1 MKQFILP
8 GSFDGSASVLLDEK
22 DTHYLRDV
30 LRVKVGA
37 ELKCTAPGGS
47 VWRGIVSRFDSA
59 GCTLE
64 LFPAGTDA
72 EKYACKGSLDTQVVL
87 YQSLIKGKNMDL
99 VIRQA
104 VEAGV
109 AKVVPVETE
118 YSQIRLKDFKNEKP
132 ERWQR
137 IIKEAMQQSGTSI
150 QTAVET
156 MIKVED
162 IPPVS
167 SDETALFFHQSPLDK
182 KSIHQYLDGNFKKVS
197 LFVGPE
203 GGLSQKDI
211 EILESKGFK
220 PVYLGENILRAET
233 AALYAAA
240 IVKNLILE
248 KETWCSK

>member
-8 GSFDGSASVLLDEK
+8 ASFDGSASVLLDEK
-22 DTHYLRDV
+22 DTHYLKNV

-37 ELKCTAPGGS
+37 ELKCTAPDGS
-47 VWRGIVSRFDSA
+47 VWRGIVAGFGDR

-72 EKYACKGSLDTQVVL
+72 EKAALSNGAETQVVL
-87 YQSLIKGKNMDL
+87 YQSMIKGKNMDL
-99 VIRQA
+99 IIRQA

-109 AKVVPVETE
+109 AAVVPVETE
-118 YSQIRLKDFKNEKP
+118 YSQIRLKDYKNEKP

-137 IIKEAMQQSGTSI
+137 IIKEAMQQSGTSVH
-150 QTAVET
+150 TAVET

-167 SDETALFFHQSPLDK
+167 ADETGLFFHQSPLEK
-182 KSIHQYLDGNFKKVS
+182 KSIHQHLDGSFRKVI

-211 EILESKGFK
+211 AVLESKGFR

-233 AALYAAA
+233 AALYAIA

-248 KETWCSK
+248 KETWRSK

>member
-8 GSFDGSASVLLDEK
+8 ASFDGASSVLLDEK
-22 DTHYLRDV
+22 DSHYLKNV

-37 ELKCTAPGGS
+37 ELKCTAPDGS
-47 VWRGIVSRFDSA
+47 VWRGIVSRFGDG

-64 LFPAGTDA
+64 LFPAGTGAECDA
-72 EKYACKGSLDTQVVL
+72 AADAGVQVVL

-99 VIRQA
+99 IIRQA

-109 AKVVPVETE
+109 AAVMPVETE
-118 YSQIRLKDFKNEKP
+118 YSQIRVKDFKNEKP

-137 IIKEAMQQSGTSI
+137 IIKEAMQQCGTSI
-150 QTAVET
+150 HTT
-156 MIKVED
+156 VED
-162 IPPVS
+162 VKKLEDISPVS
-167 SDETALFFHQSPLDK
+167 SDETGLFFHQCPMEK
-182 KSIHQYLDGNFKKVS
+182 RTIHQHLDGDFKKIF

-203 GGLSQKDI
+203 GGLSSKDI
-211 EILESKGFK
+211 AILESKGFK

-233 AALYAAA
+233 AALYATA

-248 KETWCSK
+248 KETWRSK

>member
-8 GSFDGSASVLLDEK
+8 ASFDGSSSVLLDEK
-22 DTHYLRDV
+22 DTHYLKNV

-37 ELKCTAPGGS
+37 ELKCTAPDGS
-47 VWRGIVSRFDSA
+47 VWRGIVSRFDD

-64 LFPAGTDA
+64 LFPAGTAA
-72 EKYACKGSLDTQVVL
+72 EKDACGGSQNTRIIL

-99 VIRQA
+99 IIRQA

-109 AKVVPVETE
+109 AAVVPVETE

-132 ERWQR
+132 DRWQR

-150 QTAVET
+150 HTAVET

-167 SDETALFFHQSPLDK
+167 PDETGLFFHQCPMEK
-182 KSIHQYLDGNFKKVS
+182 KSIHQHLDGHFKKVF

-203 GGLSQKDI
+203 GGLSKKDI
-211 EILESKGFK
+211 EILSSKGFK
-220 PVYLGENILRAET
+220 SVYLGENILRAET
-233 AALYAAA
+233 AALYATA

-248 KETWCSK
+248 KETWRSI

>member
-8 GSFDGSASVLLDEK
+8 ASFDGSSSVLLDEK
-22 DTHYLRDV
+22 ETHYLKNV

-37 ELKCTAPGGS
+37 ELKCTAPDSS
-47 VWRGIVSRFDSA
+47 VWRGIVSRFDEE

-72 EKYACKGSLDTQVVL
+72 EKDACTGSQSTQVIL

-99 VIRQA
+99 IIRQA

-118 YSQIRLKDFKNEKP
+118 YSQLRLKDFKNEKP

-150 QTAVET
+150 HTAVET
-156 MIKVED
+156 MIKVDD

-167 SDETALFFHQSPLDK
+167 PHETALFFHQSPMDR
-182 KSIHQYLDGNFKKVS
+182 KSIHQYLEGNFNKVS

-203 GGLSQKDI
+203 GGLSRKDI
-211 EILESKGFK
+211 EILEAKGFK

-233 AALYAAA
+233 AALYATA

-248 KETWCSK
+248 KETWRSR

>member
-8 GSFDGSASVLLDEK
+8 ASFDGASSVLLDEK
-22 DTHYLRDV
+22 DSHYLKNV

-37 ELKCTAPGGS
+37 ELKCTAPDGS
-47 VWRGIVSRFDSA
+47 VWRGIVSRFGEL

-64 LFPAGTDA
+64 LFPADTVAESDEAADA
-72 EKYACKGSLDTQVVL
+72 GVQVVL

-99 VIRQA
+99 IIRQA

-109 AKVVPVETE
+109 AAVVPVETE
-118 YSQIRLKDFKNEKP
+118 YSQIRGKDFKNEKP
-132 ERWQR
+132 ARWQR
-137 IIKEAMQQSGTSI
+137 IIKEAMQQCGTSI
-150 QTAVET
+150 HTTVEDV
-156 MIKVED
+156 KKLED

-167 SDETALFFHQSPLDK
+167 SDETGLFFHQCPMDK
-182 KSIHQYLDGNFKKVS
+182 RTIHQYLDGDFKKVF
-197 LFVGPE
+197 LFIGPE
-203 GGLSQKDI
+203 GGLSAKDI
-211 EILESKGFK
+211 AILESKGFK

-233 AALYAAA
+233 AALYATA

>member
-1 MKQFILP
+1 MKQFVLP
-8 GSFDGSASVLLDEK
+8 SSFDGSFSVLLDEK
-22 DTHYLRDV
+22 DTHYLKNV

-37 ELKCTAPGGS
+37 ELKCTAPDGS
-47 VWRGIVSRFDSA
+47 VWRGIVSRFDEE

-64 LFPAGTDA
+64 LFPAGTEAERDA
-72 EKYACKGSLDTQVVL
+72 YTGSQSTQVIL

-99 VIRQA
+99 IIRQA

-118 YSQIRLKDFKNEKP
+118 YSQIRLKDFKSEKP

-150 QTAVET
+150 HTTVET
-156 MIKVED
+156 MIKVD
-162 IPPVS
+162 GIPPVS
-167 SDETALFFHQSPLDK
+167 PDETALFFHQSPMER
-182 KSIHQYLDGNFKKVS
+182 KSIHQYLDGRFKRVS

-203 GGLSQKDI
+203 GGLSKKDI
-211 EILESKGFK
+211 EILEAKGFK

-240 IVKNLILE
+240 VVKNLILE
-248 KETWCSK
+248 KETWQAK

>member
-8 GSFDGSASVLLDEK
+8 GSFDGSPSVLLDEK
-22 DTHYLRDV
+22 DTHYLKNV

-37 ELKCTAPGGS
+37 ELKCTAPDGS
-47 VWRGIVSRFDSA
+47 VWRGIVSRFADE

-64 LFPAGTDA
+64 LFPAGTGSEKDA
-72 EKYACKGSLDTQVVL
+72 TAAGSSAQVVL

-99 VIRQA
+99 IIRQA

-150 QTAVET
+150 HTSVET
-156 MIKVED
+156 MMKLDD
-162 IPPVS
+162 ISPVS
-167 SDETALFFHQSPLDK
+167 GGEVGLFFHQCPMEK
-182 KSIHQYLDGNFKKVS
+182 KSIHQYLDGCFKKIS

-211 EILESKGFK
+211 ETLEAKGFK

-233 AALYAAA
+233 AALYATA
-240 IVKNLILE
+240 IVKNLVLE
-248 KETWCSK
+248 KETWRSI

>member
-8 GSFDGSASVLLDEK
+8 SSFDGSSSVLLDEK
-22 DTHYLRDV
+22 DTHYLKNV

-37 ELKCTAPGGS
+37 ELKCTAPDGS
-47 VWRGIVSRFDSA
+47 VWRGIVSKFADE

-72 EKYACKGSLDTQVVL
+72 EKDATANSTGTQVVL
-87 YQSLIKGKNMDL
+87 YQSMIKSKNMDL
-99 VIRQA
+99 IIRQA

-109 AKVVPVETE
+109 AAVVPVETE
-118 YSQIRLKDFKNEKP
+118 YSQIRLKDYKNEKP

-150 QTAVET
+150 HTAIET
-156 MIKVED
+156 MIKIED
-162 IPPVS
+162 IPSVS
-167 SDETALFFHQSPLDK
+167 SDETALFFHQSPIEK
-182 KSIHQYLDGNFKKVS
+182 KSIHQYLDGSFKKIS

-203 GGLSQKDI
+203 GGLSQRDI
-211 EILESKGFK
+211 ATLESKGFK

-233 AALYAAA
+233 AALYATA

-248 KETWCSK
+248 KETWQSR

>member
-8 GSFDGSASVLLDEK
+8 PSFAGGSSVLLDEK
-22 DTHYLRDV
+22 DTHYLKNV
-30 LRVKVGA
+30 LRVKVGS
-37 ELKCTAPGGS
+37 ELNCTAPDGS
-47 VWRGIVSRFDSA
+47 LWRGIVSSFDG

-64 LFPAGTDA
+64 LFPAGLDA
-72 EKYACKGSLDTQVVL
+72 EKEAVSSSSGTRVVL
-87 YQSLIKGKNMDL
+87 YQSIIKGKNMDL
-99 VIRQA
+99 IIRQA

-109 AKVVPVETE
+109 AAVVPVETE

-167 SDETALFFHQSPLDK
+167 PDEVGLFFHQSPMEK
-182 KSIHQYLDGNFKKVS
+182 KSIHQHLDGKFKKVS

-211 EILESKGFK
+211 AVLEAKGFK
-220 PVYLGENILRAET
+220 PVYLGHNILRAET
-233 AALYAAA
+233 AAIYATA
-240 IVKNLILE
+240 IVNNLILE
-248 KETWCSK
+248 KETWNAR

>member
-8 GSFDGSASVLLDEK
+8 ASFDRSSRVLLDEK
-22 DTHYLRDV
+22 DSHYLKNV

-37 ELKCTAPGGS
+37 ELKCTAPDGS
-47 VWRGIVSRFDSA
+47 EWRGIVSKFADE

-72 EKYACKGSLDTQVVL
+72 EKTACAESRTTQVIL

-99 VIRQA
+99 IIRQA

-109 AKVVPVETE
+109 AAVVLVETE
-118 YSQIRLKDFKNEKP
+118 YSQIHLKDFKNEKP
-132 ERWQR
+132 ERWQC
-137 IIKEAMQQSGTSI
+137 IIKEAMQQIGTSMH
-150 QTAVET
+150 TAVET
-156 MIKVED
+156 MIKLDD
-162 IPPVS
+162 ITPVG
-167 SDETALFFHQSPLDK
+167 ENEVGLFFHQCPMEN
-182 KSIHQYLDGNFKKVS
+182 KSIHQYLDGRFRKVS

-211 EILESKGFK
+211 EMLESKGFK

-233 AALYAAA
+233 AALYATA

-248 KETWCSK
+248 KETWHAE

>member
-8 GSFDGSASVLLDEK
+8 ASFDGSSSVLLDEK
-22 DTHYLRDV
+22 DTHYLKNV

-37 ELKCTAPGGS
+37 ELKCTAPDGS
-47 VWRGIVSRFDSA
+47 VWRGIVSRFDDA

-72 EKYACKGSLDTQVVL
+72 EKDACGGSQSTRIIL

-99 VIRQA
+99 IIRQA

-109 AKVVPVETE
+109 AAVVPVETE

-150 QTAVET
+150 HTTVET

-167 SDETALFFHQSPLDK
+167 PDETGLFFHQCPMEK
-182 KSIHQYLDGNFKKVS
+182 KSIHQHLDGHFKKVF

-203 GGLSQKDI
+203 GGLSKKDI
-211 EILESKGFK
+211 EILETKGFK

-233 AALYAAA
+233 AALYVTA
-240 IVKNLILE
+240 IVKNLLLE
-248 KETWCSK
+248 KETWRSI

>member
-8 GSFDGSASVLLDEK
+8 GSFDGSSTVILDEK
-22 DTHYLRDV
+22 DTHYLKNV

-37 ELKCTAPGGS
+37 ELKCTAADGS
-47 VWRGIVSRFDSA
+47 IWRGIVSRFDD

-64 LFPAGTDA
+64 LFPAGTDS
-72 EKYACKGSLDTQVVL
+72 EKEACTGSRNTQVVL

-99 VIRQA
+99 IIRQA
-104 VEAGV
+104 VESGV
-109 AKVVPVETE
+109 SAVVPVETE

-137 IIKEAMQQSGTSI
+137 IIKEAMQQCGTSI
-150 QTAVET
+150 HTTVET
-156 MIKVED
+156 MIKVDD

-167 SDETALFFHQSPLDK
+167 QDETALFFHQTPMER
-182 KSIHQYLDGNFKKVS
+182 KSIHQYLDGHYKKVS

-233 AALYAAA
+233 AALYATA

-248 KETWCSK
+248 KETWQAK

>member
-8 GSFDGSASVLLDEK
+8 SSFDGSSSVLLDEK
-22 DTHYLRDV
+22 DTHYLKNV

-37 ELKCTAPGGS
+37 ELKCTAPDGS
-47 VWRGIVSRFDSA
+47 VWRGIVARFADE

-64 LFPAGTDA
+64 LFPAGLDT
-72 EKYACKGSLDTQVVL
+72 EKKACAGSQNTQVVL

-99 VIRQA
+99 IIRQA

-109 AKVVPVETE
+109 ASVVPVDTE
-118 YSQIRLKDFKNEKP
+118 YSQIHIKDFKGQKP

-150 QTAVET
+150 HTTVEAV
-156 MIKVED
+156 IKLDD

-167 SDETALFFHQSPLDK
+167 SDETGLFFHQSPMEK
-182 KSIHQYLDGNFKKVS
+182 KSIHQYLDGQFKKVI
-197 LFVGPE
+197 LFIGPE

-211 EILESKGFK
+211 ATLEAKGFK

-248 KETWCSK
+248 KETWRSI

>member
-8 GSFDGSASVLLDEK
+8 ASFDGSSSVLLEEK
-22 DTHYLRDV
+22 ETHYLKNV
-30 LRVKVGA
+30 LRIKVGA
-37 ELKCTAPGGS
+37 ELKCTAPDGS
-47 VWRGIVSRFDSA
+47 VWRGIVSRFDGE

-72 EKYACKGSLDTQVVL
+72 EKDACTGSQGTQVIL

-99 VIRQA
+99 IIRQA

-150 QTAVET
+150 HTTVET
-156 MIKVED
+156 MIKVD
-162 IPPVS
+162 GIPPVS
-167 SDETALFFHQSPLDK
+167 PHETALFFHQSPMDR
-182 KSIHQYLDGNFKKVS
+182 KSIHQYLEGNFKKVS

-203 GGLSQKDI
+203 GGLSRKDI
-211 EILESKGFK
+211 EILEAKGFK

-240 IVKNLILE
+240 VVKNLILE
-248 KETWCSK
+248 KETWQAK

>member
-8 GSFDGSASVLLDEK
+8 SSFDGSSSVLLDEK
-22 DTHYLRDV
+22 DTHYLKNV

-37 ELKCTAPGGS
+37 ELKCTAPDGS
-47 VWRGIVSRFDSA
+47 VWRGIVSKFADD

-72 EKYACKGSLDTQVVL
+72 EKDATANSTGTQVIL
-87 YQSLIKGKNMDL
+87 YQSMVKSKNMDL
-99 VIRQA
+99 IIRQA

-109 AKVVPVETE
+109 AAVVPVETE
-118 YSQIRLKDFKNEKP
+118 YSQIRLKDYKNEKP

-150 QTAVET
+150 HTAVET

-167 SDETALFFHQSPLDK
+167 SDETALFFHQSPIEK
-182 KSIHQYLDGNFKKVS
+182 KSIHQYLDGNYKKIS

-233 AALYAAA
+233 AALYATA

-248 KETWCSK
+248 KETWQSR

>member
-8 GSFDGSASVLLDEK
+8 GTFDRSSSVLLDEK
-22 DTHYLRDV
+22 DTHYLKNV

-37 ELKCTAPGGS
+37 ELKCTAPDGS
-47 VWRGIVSRFDSA
+47 VWRGIVSRFDDD

-72 EKYACKGSLDTQVVL
+72 EKDACKDSQSTRVIL

-99 VIRQA
+99 IIRQA

-109 AKVVPVETE
+109 TAVVPVETE
-118 YSQIRLKDFKNEKP
+118 YSQIRLKDFRNEKP

-137 IIKEAMQQSGTSI
+137 IIKEAMQQCGTSI
-150 QTAVET
+150 HTTVET
-156 MIKVED
+156 MIRVED

-167 SDETALFFHQSPLDK
+167 SYETGLFFHQCPMEK
-182 KSIHQYLDGNFKKVS
+182 KSIHQHLDGHFEKVF

-203 GGLSQKDI
+203 GGLSKKDI
-211 EILESKGFK
+211 EILASKGFK

-233 AALYAAA
+233 AALYATA
-240 IVKNLILE
+240 IVKNLLLE
-248 KETWCSK
+248 KETWQSK

>member
-8 GSFDGSASVLLDEK
+8 ASFDGTSSVLLDEK
-22 DTHYLRDV
+22 DTHYLRNV

-37 ELKCTAPGGS
+37 ELKCTAADGR
-47 VWRGIVSRFDSA
+47 VWRGIVSRFGDD

-72 EKYACKGSLDTQVVL
+72 EKDACAGSQKTQVVL

-99 VIRQA
+99 IIRQA

-109 AKVVPVETE
+109 AAVVPVETE

-150 QTAVET
+150 HTTVEN
-156 MIKVED
+156 MIKVDD

-167 SDETALFFHQSPLDK
+167 SEEAALFFHQSLMDR
-182 KSIHQYLDGNFKKVS
+182 KSIHQHLDGHFKKVS
-197 LFVGPE
+197 LFIGPE
-203 GGLSQKDI
+203 GGLSRKDI

-233 AALYAAA
+233 AALYATA

-248 KETWCSK
+248 KETWQAK

>member
-8 GSFDGSASVLLDEK
+8 ASFDGSSSVLLDEK
-22 DTHYLRDV
+22 DTHYLKNV

-37 ELKCTAPGGS
+37 ELKCTAPDGS
-47 VWRGIVSRFDSA
+47 VWRGIVSRFDDA

-72 EKYACKGSLDTQVVL
+72 EKDACGGSQSTRIIL

-99 VIRQA
+99 IIRQA

-109 AKVVPVETE
+109 AAVVPVETE

-132 ERWQR
+132 DRWQR

-150 QTAVET
+150 HTTVET

-167 SDETALFFHQSPLDK
+167 PDETGLFFHQCPMEK
-182 KSIHQYLDGNFKKVS
+182 KSIHQHLDGHFKKVF

-203 GGLSQKDI
+203 GGLSKKDI
-211 EILESKGFK
+211 EILEKKGFK

-233 AALYAAA
+233 AALYATA

-248 KETWCSK
+248 KETWQSK

>member
-8 GSFDGSASVLLDEK
+8 ASFDGSSSVLLDEK
-22 DTHYLRDV
+22 DTHYLKNV

-37 ELKCTAPGGS
+37 ELKCTAPDGS
-47 VWRGIVSRFDSA
+47 VWRGIVSRFDDA

-72 EKYACKGSLDTQVVL
+72 EKDACGGSQSTRIIL

-99 VIRQA
+99 IIRQA

-109 AKVVPVETE
+109 AAVVPVETE

-132 ERWQR
+132 DRWQR

-150 QTAVET
+150 HTTVET

-167 SDETALFFHQSPLDK
+167 PDETGLFFHQCPMEK
-182 KSIHQYLDGNFKKVS
+182 KSIHQHLDGHFKKVF

-203 GGLSQKDI
+203 GGLSKKDI
-211 EILESKGFK
+211 EILEKKGFK

-233 AALYAAA
+233 AALYATA

-248 KETWCSK
+248 KETWRSI

>member
-8 GSFDGSASVLLDEK
+8 LGFDGSSRVILDEK
-22 DTHYLRDV
+22 DSHYLKNV
-30 LRVKVGA
+30 LRVKVGT
-37 ELKCTAPGGS
+37 ELKCAAPDGS
-47 VWRGIVSRFDSA
+47 VWRGIVSRFADE

-64 LFPAGTDA
+64 LFPSGTYA
-72 EKYACKGSLDTQVVL
+72 EKKALTGSRNVQITL

-99 VIRQA
+99 IIRQS
-104 VEAGV
+104 VEVGV
-109 AKVVPVETE
+109 AKVIPVETE

-150 QTAVET
+150 HTAVET
-156 MIKVED
+156 MIKLDDITPASED
-162 IPPVS
+162 EVG
-167 SDETALFFHQSPLDK
+167 LFFHQCPMEK
-182 KSIHQYLDGNFKKVS
+182 KSIHQYLDGDIKKVS

-203 GGLSQKDI
+203 GGLSRKDI

-233 AALYAAA
+233 AALYATA

-248 KETWCSK
+248 KETWCSI

>member
-8 GSFDGSASVLLDEK
+8 GSFDGSSTVILDEK
-22 DTHYLRDV
+22 DTHYLKNV

-37 ELKCTAPGGS
+37 ELKCTAADGS
-47 VWRGIVSRFDSA
+47 IWRGIVSRFDD

-64 LFPAGTDA
+64 LFPAGTDS
-72 EKYACKGSLDTQVVL
+72 EKEACTGSRNTQVVL

-99 VIRQA
+99 IIRQA
-104 VEAGV
+104 VESGV
-109 AKVVPVETE
+109 SAVVPVETE

-137 IIKEAMQQSGTSI
+137 IIKEAMQQCGTSI
-150 QTAVET
+150 HTTVET
-156 MIKVED
+156 MIKVDD

-167 SDETALFFHQSPLDK
+167 SDETALFFHQTPMER
-182 KSIHQYLDGNFKKVS
+182 KSIHQYLDGHYKKVS

-233 AALYAAA
+233 AALYATA

-248 KETWCSK
+248 KETWQAK

>member
-8 GSFDGSASVLLDEK
+8 SGFDGSSIVLLDEK
-22 DTHYLRDV
+22 DSHYLRNV

-37 ELKCTAPGGS
+37 ELKCTAPDGS
-47 VWRGIVSRFDSA
+47 VWRGIVSRFADE

-64 LFPAGTDA
+64 LFPAGTEAERDA
-72 EKYACKGSLDTQVVL
+72 CSGSQGTQVIL

-99 VIRQA
+99 IIRQA

-118 YSQIRLKDFKNEKP
+118 YSQIRLKDFRNEKP

-150 QTAVET
+150 HTSVDT
-156 MIKVED
+156 MIKLDD
-162 IPPVS
+162 ITPVS
-167 SDETALFFHQSPLDK
+167 EEEVGLFFHQCPMEK
-182 KSIHQYLDGNFKKVS
+182 KSIHQYLDGSFKKVS

-211 EILESKGFK
+211 ETLEAKGFK

-233 AALYAAA
+233 AAIYAAA

-248 KETWCSK
+248 KETWQAR

>member
-1 MKQFILP
+1 VKQFILP
-8 GSFDGSASVLLDEK
+8 ASFDGSSSVLLDEK
-22 DTHYLRDV
+22 DTHYLKNV

-37 ELKCTAPGGS
+37 ELKCTASDGS
-47 VWRGIVSRFDSA
+47 VWRGIVSRFDED

-72 EKYACKGSLDTQVVL
+72 EKDASTGSRNTQVVL

-99 VIRQA
+99 IIRQA

-109 AKVVPVETE
+109 AAVVPVETE

-150 QTAVET
+150 HTTIET
-156 MIKVED
+156 MIKVDD
-162 IPPVS
+162 IPAVS
-167 SDETALFFHQSPLDK
+167 SDETGLFFHQSPMER
-182 KSIHQYLDGNFKKVS
+182 KSIHQYLDGHFKKVS
-197 LFVGPE
+197 LFIGPE

-211 EILESKGFK
+211 EILEAKGFK

-233 AALYAAA
+233 AAIYATA

-248 KETWCSK
+248 KETWKSS

>member
-8 GSFDGSASVLLDEK
+8 ASFDGSSSVLLDEK
-22 DTHYLRDV
+22 DTHYLKNV

-37 ELKCTAPGGS
+37 ELKCTAPDGS
-47 VWRGIVSRFDSA
+47 VWRGIVSRFDEA

-64 LFPAGTDA
+64 LFPAGTAA
-72 EKYACKGSLDTQVVL
+72 EKYACAGSQSTKVVL

-99 VIRQA
+99 IIRQA

-109 AKVVPVETE
+109 AAVVPVETE

-132 ERWQR
+132 DRWQR
-137 IIKEAMQQSGTSI
+137 IIKEAMQQCGTSI
-150 QTAVET
+150 HTTVET

-162 IPPVS
+162 MPTVS
-167 SDETALFFHQSPLDK
+167 HYETGLFFHQCPMEK
-182 KSIHQYLDGNFKKVS
+182 KSIHQHLDGHFKKVF

-203 GGLSQKDI
+203 GGLSKKDI
-211 EILESKGFK
+211 EILETKGFK

-233 AALYAAA
+233 AALYATA

-248 KETWCSK
+248 KETWRSI

>member
-8 GSFDGSASVLLDEK
+8 ASFDGASSVLLDEK
-22 DTHYLRDV
+22 DTHYLKNV

-37 ELKCTAPGGS
+37 ELKCTAPDGS
-47 VWRGIVSRFDSA
+47 VWRGIVSRFTDE

-64 LFPAGTDA
+64 LFPAATDA
-72 EKYACKGSLDTQVVL
+72 EKDACAGSQTTQVIL

-99 VIRQA
+99 IIRQA

-109 AKVVPVETE
+109 SEVVPVETE
-118 YSQIRLKDFKNEKP
+118 YSQIRLKDFKNGKP
-132 ERWQR
+132 DRWQR
-137 IIKEAMQQSGTSI
+137 IIKEAMQQSGTSVH
-150 QTAVET
+150 TAVDT
-156 MIKVED
+156 MINVAD
-162 IPPVS
+162 IPVVPA
-167 SDETALFFHQSPLDK
+167 DEVGLFFHQCPMEK
-182 KSIHQYLDGNFKKVS
+182 KSIHQYLDGSFKKVS

-233 AALYAAA
+233 AALYAVA

-248 KETWCSK
+248 KETWRSI

>member
-8 GSFDGSASVLLDEK
+8 ASFDGSSSVLLDEK
-22 DTHYLRDV
+22 DTHYLKNV

-37 ELKCTAPGGS
+37 ELKCTASDGS
-47 VWRGIVSRFDSA
+47 VWRGIVSRFDED

-72 EKYACKGSLDTQVVL
+72 EKDASTGSRNTQVVL

-99 VIRQA
+99 IIRQA

-109 AKVVPVETE
+109 AAVVPVETE

-150 QTAVET
+150 HTTIET
-156 MIKVED
+156 MIKVDD
-162 IPPVS
+162 IPAVS
-167 SDETALFFHQSPLDK
+167 SDETGLFFHQSPMER
-182 KSIHQYLDGNFKKVS
+182 KSIHQYLDGHFKKVS
-197 LFVGPE
+197 LFIGPE

-211 EILESKGFK
+211 EILEAKGFK

-233 AALYAAA
+233 AAIYATA

-248 KETWCSK
+248 KETWKSS

>member
-8 GSFDGSASVLLDEK
+8 ASFDGSSSVLLDEK
-22 DTHYLRDV
+22 ETHYLKNV
-30 LRVKVGA
+30 LRVRVGA
-37 ELKCTAPGGS
+37 ELKCTAPDGS
-47 VWRGIVSRFDSA
+47 IWRGIVSRFDEE

-72 EKYACKGSLDTQVVL
+72 EKDACTGSQGTQVIL
-87 YQSLIKGKNMDL
+87 YQSIIKGKNMDL
-99 VIRQA
+99 IIRQA

-150 QTAVET
+150 HTSVET
-156 MIKVED
+156 MIKVDD

-167 SDETALFFHQSPLDK
+167 PDETALFFHQSPIDR
-182 KSIHQYLDGNFKKVS
+182 KSIHQYLEGDFRKVS

-203 GGLSQKDI
+203 GGLSRKDI
-211 EILESKGFK
+211 EILEAKGFK

-233 AALYAAA
+233 AALYATA

-248 KETWCSK
+248 KETWQAK

>member
-8 GSFDGSASVLLDEK
+8 SSFDGSSSVLLDEK
-22 DTHYLRDV
+22 DTHYLKNV

-37 ELKCTAPGGS
+37 ELKCTAPDGS
-47 VWRGIVSRFDSA
+47 VWRGIVSKFADE

-72 EKYACKGSLDTQVVL
+72 EKDATANSTGTQVIL
-87 YQSLIKGKNMDL
+87 YQSMIKSKNMDL
-99 VIRQA
+99 IIRQA

-109 AKVVPVETE
+109 AAVVPVETE
-118 YSQIRLKDFKNEKP
+118 YSQIRLKDYKNEKP

-150 QTAVET
+150 HTAVET

-167 SDETALFFHQSPLDK
+167 SDEAALFFHQSPIEK
-182 KSIHQYLDGNFKKVS
+182 KSIHQYLDGSFKKIS

-203 GGLSQKDI
+203 GGLSRRDI
-211 EILESKGFK
+211 ATLESKGFK

-233 AALYAAA
+233 AALYATA

-248 KETWCSK
+248 KETWQSK